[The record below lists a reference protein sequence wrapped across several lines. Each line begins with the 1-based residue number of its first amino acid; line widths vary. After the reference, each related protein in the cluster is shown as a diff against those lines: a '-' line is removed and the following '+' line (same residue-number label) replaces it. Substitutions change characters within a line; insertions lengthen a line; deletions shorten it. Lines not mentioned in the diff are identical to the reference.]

1 MYKELTILLNKS
13 AKNNKVLIFALTANG
28 DFFSSGNDI
37 SATMM
42 IMDETPT
49 TIEDANSTVK

>member
-13 AKNNKVLIFALTANG
+13 AKNDEVLIFVLTANG

-37 SATMM
+37 GATMKM
-42 IMDETPT
+42 EMTAT
-49 TIEDANSTVK
+49 TIEDVNLTVK